1 MRTRRLL
8 LQAGAALQLPAL
20 QVAALMCSA
29 VYEGDARLLRR
40 LLRAGAPAGAAD
52 YDGRTALH
60 IAAAEGNLAMVQLL
74 VADGGADVRA
84 TDRWQQTPLDEALRA
99 GSATVVECLASL
111 TGGAR
116 GAVRQLCVCA
126 LCWYV
131 HICTLPN
138 RLTSVISNP
147 TPF

>member
-1 MRTRRLL
+1 
-8 LQAGAALQLPAL
+8 
-20 QVAALMCSA
+20 MCSA

-40 LLRAGAPAGAAD
+40 LLRAGAPTGAAD

-116 GAVRQLCVCA
+116 GAVRQLCGD
-126 LCWYV
+126 LCWYACL
-131 HICTLPN
+131 CTLPN
-138 RLTSVISNP
+138 RLTSVISKQ

>member
-111 TGGAR
+111 TGGE
-116 GAVRQLCVCA
+116 LCGA
-126 LCWYV
+126 LCFV
-131 HICTLPN
+131 CMPN